1 MDTGMQILL
10 LLVAV
15 GLVGLL
21 KGKKIYY
28 EYRAFT
34 AWRRGEYAAAL
45 GSGPVSTPPPSE
57 SSTLSAP
64 PAVIDTRTLPGAGTA
79 LLNPPA
85 DLRTSLTFIKA
96 RATKPYAFPLG
107 WRLTSGGKPDCVYA
121 SLVGDVNHIALTGF
135 TDSGK
140 DSWAIQAL
148 LSMALTNT
156 PDTLQLAIIDGK
168 GGLSWIG
175 WENKAH
181 VWLMAEQPED
191 MRPAMDRLK
200 AERERRQQILKAAR
214 CEKWEEYTGIDMP
227 LMVVFVSELMLLQ
240 DATSKTDLADWLNTE
255 LTSAR
260 AAGIRY
266 IVSGQTFTRLDTRWR
281 SQIGLYIAGYQPRGD
296 ADEPNTSFTTKEL
309 RDLGANT
316 DGAAIGMPPSA
327 LPVPPTGSGVFT
339 CVQGRTVLT
348 VRAPYLNKEHRLW
361 LLDRLPDRPA
371 AAPRLAPVARPVMA
385 SAGDDAMLLQLL
397 QSGQALPIADE
408 VLQTTTTG
416 AIAHQKAI
424 EASERPVLLA
434 SSSSTVLSADDDDS
448 SLVVA
453 PTLVPPEEQRRILA
467 AAQSAASRRQLSLK
481 LYEATGGARYT
492 WVQLVCDAAGLLP
505 AKGVAQ

>member
-1 MDTGMQILL
+1 MQILL

-21 KGKKIYY
+21 KGKKIIG

-45 GSGPVSTPPPSE
+45 AGGPVSSAPPSE
-57 SSTLSAP
+57 SSTPSAP
-64 PAVIDTRTLPGAGTA
+64 PAVIDTRTLSGAGTA

-85 DLRTSLTFIKA
+85 DLRTALDFIKA
-96 RATKPYAFPLG
+96 RASKPFPFPLG

-140 DSWAIQAL
+140 DSWAAQAL

-214 CEKWEEYTGIDMP
+214 CEKWEEYNAGDMP

-240 DATSKTDLADWLNTE
+240 DATSKTELADWLNTE

-309 RDLGANT
+309 RELGSNA
-316 DGAAIGMPPSA
+316 DGAAFGVPPSA
-327 LPVPPTGSGVFT
+327 LPVPPAGSGVFT

-348 VRAPYLNKEHRLW
+348 VRASYLNKEHRLA
-361 LLDRLPDRPA
+361 LLNTLPNRAVA
-371 AAPRLAPVARPVMA
+371 AVAPARPVR
-385 SAGDDAMLLQLL
+385 SAADMDVLQNLLQT
-397 QSGQALPIADE
+397 GQALPIEEERSSGREERSSSLQSAIKEHSEEPSSPGRTLVESRSKTGSSVVFVELPLPEDE
-408 VLQTTTTG
+408 V
-416 AIAHQKAI
+416 
-424 EASERPVLLA
+424 PF
-434 SSSSTVLSADDDDS
+434 
-448 SLVVA
+448 
-453 PTLVPPEEQRRILA
+453 EEQRRIIETA
-467 AAQSAASRRQLSLK
+467 PRARNRRALTID
-481 LYEATGGARYT
+481 LYGTDGGKKAG
-492 WVQLVCDAAGLLP
+492 WVKKVCDALGLLP
-505 AKGVAQ
+505 PQGVAQ